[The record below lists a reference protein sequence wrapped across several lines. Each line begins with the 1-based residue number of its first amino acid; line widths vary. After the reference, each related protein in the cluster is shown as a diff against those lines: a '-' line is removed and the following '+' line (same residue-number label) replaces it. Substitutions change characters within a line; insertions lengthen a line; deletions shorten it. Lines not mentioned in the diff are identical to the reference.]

1 MASLSSS
8 IQNTFIYLQE
18 KVHGLAI
25 GYPEPYPTLCS
36 KGPRG
41 KWPSRELV
49 GIRIEAGQSMK
60 SGHREGSWDRTQGYE
75 PEQSTLDMQEGT
87 KPAWAQ
93 NGSLSSAYASM
104 VLRRVECQSHV
115 A

>member
-25 GYPEPYPTLCS
+25 GYPE
-36 KGPRG
+36 
-41 KWPSRELV
+41 PSRELV